1 MFLQRRIL
9 LLTAL
14 VVLGGGLLTRLAQA
28 QTAATPWQPAVNI
41 SKSGAASQPIIA
53 TDNNGV
59 LHALWWDATLGT
71 LYARTTDASQLTW
84 TKPASLPAIIG
95 RRVQDAQAGT
105 TTLFAPRETRLLADA
120 AGNIYAFWYD
130 SADQLFNMI
139 NTGGTWSQPTV
150 VADKALQFDATVD
163 PGGQLHVAYIQPID
177 AGNAPA
183 GLYTRSVLGG
193 KWGPSKLVESSAYY
207 RTLKPNQAQVSVA
220 GDVSDTLLLAWDKP
234 PLGQSVFARSTD
246 QGATWS
252 DPQPVSGTDTSQPRH
267 ARVAFGSHDEAL
279 LQWQDTAA
287 SGCGLTQR
295 RSTDGGQTWTAPQVV
310 LSALTHCEGP
320 WSFSTDQA
328 GRLWLIS
335 RATAPST
342 NVVTVA
348 FWDGTGWSEPHDV
361 TFAFFDD
368 RTQLST
374 NLNCL
379 NLSIGGASAGLI
391 GCDAGGDVWATRNT
405 ISLDQWLPGLQQIWS
420 EPQILSGPTGMVAP
434 ANIPDTMA
442 DAKGQV
448 YAVWSQL
455 TSDSDVMGTEL
466 YTAAWRDGRWSN
478 GSRLIPGNA
487 PETNAAQ
494 ATAYQAGQATIAADN
509 RDRVHV
515 AWSGGAA
522 GEIFTSW
529 AYARDLGSGQRWS
542 EATRLS
548 PASTLG
554 QWPDMVADPRGDNL
568 YVIYTLPFNEQ
579 RGVYLSVSQDG
590 GQTWQPPIKVFD
602 AAAAGW
608 NSVDRARLALDTEN
622 QLLHAVWLQR
632 ALPGQAQTQ
641 EIYYASSSDS
651 GQTWTTPLKVAAGE
665 VTEPQ
670 ISVPAKDQVYVA
682 WCQAVAAGPNVMGQF
697 SPDGGRRW
705 SAPAPINQFDQV
717 NCPIDLATDGVGQM
731 HLAAMTRN
739 VGGESVLLTARWTG
753 QTWSAPE
760 NVGLGQRANTGNVAA
775 LALVPQAD
783 RLSAIIKLWSQQADG
798 AAHFEI
804 AATDR
809 QSPPVGV
816 LPPAPTFTPM
826 PTPTASPTPT
836 PAPTATIKAPLTDR
850 EARPPSAGSG
860 PPPMLLGGAL
870 AAFVVVI
877 VVGRIIWV
885 KRR

>member
-1 MFLQRRIL
+1 MFLRRRIL
-9 LLTAL
+9 LLVVIA
-14 VVLGGGLLTRLAQA
+14 VLGGGLLTRLAQA
-28 QTAATPWQPAVNI
+28 QTADQPWQPSVNI
-41 SKSGAASQPIIA
+41 SHSGAASRPVIA
-53 TDNNGV
+53 TANDGV

-71 LYARTTDASQLTW
+71 LYARTTDASQLAW
-84 TKPASLPAIIG
+84 TKPVALPSIIG
-95 RRVQDAQAGT
+95 RRVEDVQAGT
-105 TTLFAPRETRLLADA
+105 TTLFAPRETRLLTDA
-120 AGNIYAFWYD
+120 AGNVYTLWYD
-130 SADQLFNMI
+130 STDQLLSMI

-150 VADKALQFDATVD
+150 VADKALQFDATID
-163 PGGQLHVAYIQPID
+163 PNGQLHVAYLQPID
-177 AGNAPA
+177 AANAPA
-183 GLYTRSVLGG
+183 GLYTRSALDG
-193 KWGPSKLVESSAYY
+193 KWGSSKLVESSAYY
-207 RTLKPNQAQVSVA
+207 RTLKPDQAQVSVA
-220 GDVSDTLLLAWDKP
+220 GSISGTVLVAWDKP

-252 DPQPVSGTDTSQPRH
+252 DPQPASGTESGQARR
-267 ARVAFGSHDEAL
+267 ARVAFGPNNEAL

-295 RSTDGGQTWTAPQVV
+295 RSTNDGQTWTAPEVV
-310 LSALTHCEGP
+310 LSTLTRCDGP
-320 WSFSTDQA
+320 WSFTADQS

-342 NVVTVA
+342 NIVTVA
-348 FWDGTGWSEPHDV
+348 FWDGTSWSEPRDV
-361 TFAFFDD
+361 TFPFFDN

-379 NLSIGGASAGLI
+379 NLSIGGATAGLI
-391 GCDAGGDVWATRNT
+391 GCDAGSDVWATRNA
-405 ISLDQWLPGLQQIWS
+405 ISLDQWLPSLKHVWS
-420 EPQILSGPTGMVAP
+420 EPQILSGPTGLVAP
-434 ANIPDTMA
+434 DSVPDMMA

-455 TSDSDVMGTEL
+455 ASGTLGTDL
-466 YTAAWRDGRWSN
+466 YTAVFREGRWSN
-478 GSRLIPGNA
+478 GSRLIPANA

-494 ATAYQAGQATIAADN
+494 ATAYQARQAAITADN

-522 GEIFTSW
+522 GEIYTSW

-542 EATRLS
+542 EATRIS
-548 PASTLG
+548 PASNLG
-554 QWPDMVADPRGDNL
+554 QWPDIVADPRGDNV

-590 GQTWQPPIKVFD
+590 GQTWQPSVKVFD

-608 NSVDRARLALDTEN
+608 SSVDRARLAFDAEN
-622 QLLHAVWLQR
+622 QQLHTVWLQR

-641 EIYYASSSDS
+641 EVYYAASSDG

-670 ISVPAKDQVYVA
+670 VSVPAKDQVYVA
-682 WCQAVAAGPNVMGQF
+682 WCQAVASGPNVLGQF
-697 SPDGGRRW
+697 SPDGGQRW
-705 SAPAPINQFDQV
+705 TASAPINQFDHV
-717 NCPIDLATDGVGQM
+717 NCPIGLATDGVGQM

-739 VGGESVLLTARWTG
+739 AGGESVLLTTRWTG
-753 QTWSAPE
+753 QTWAAPDS
-760 NVGLGQRANTGNVAA
+760 VGFGQRANPGDVAA

-783 RLSAIIKLWSQQADG
+783 RLSAIVKLWSQQADS

-836 PAPTATIKAPLTDR
+836 PAPTATVKPPLTDR
-850 EARPPSAGSG
+850 ELKPPSTGGG

-870 AAFVVVI
+870 AALVVVI
-877 VVGRIIWV
+877 VVTRIIWV